1 METTKNKLPEK
12 VERFFINLSE
22 YLDTKILYYGSVQR
36 ADYFEGMS
44 DIDVDIFTDNTNS
57 MINKLQHFL
66 NISKKKFKKI
76 VWRLNYNN
84 QVVYGEKVFYKSPS
98 KDFQVEFSIYDEKYK
113 KGVLKEHLRKIV
125 LPFYA
130 IWILTILKF
139 IYYQLNLLDKNT
151 FNYFKKKIMTLGIG
165 LPEDDFVVLE
175 SL

>member
-12 VERFFINLSE
+12 VEKFFINLSE

-36 ADYFEGMS
+36 PDYFEGMS

-66 NISKKKFKKI
+66 NVSKDKFKNI

-84 QVVYGEKVFYKSPS
+84 QVVYGHKVFYKSPS

-113 KGVLKEHLRKIV
+113 KGVLKEHLRKTV

-130 IWILTILKF
+130 IWLLTILKF
-139 IYYQLNLLDKNT
+139 IYYQLNLLDKKSFT
-151 FNYFKKKIMTLGIG
+151 YLKKKIMTLGIG
-165 LPEDDFVVLE
+165 LPDDDFVVLE